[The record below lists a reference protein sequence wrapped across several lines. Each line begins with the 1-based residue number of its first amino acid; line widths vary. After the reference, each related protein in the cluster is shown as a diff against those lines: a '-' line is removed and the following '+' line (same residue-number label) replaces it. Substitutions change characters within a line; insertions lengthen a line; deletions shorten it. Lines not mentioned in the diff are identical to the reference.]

1 MSYNILIIDTNQP
14 SYIKHLTQLD
24 NINIIILSSSDDIE
38 YNIINKN
45 IGLIIINQNVVDI
58 QVLEMIYQ
66 NISASYL
73 NIPILALYI
82 KTNMETSSLVYD
94 TIDLENNL
102 ESAMRKI
109 KFCLAIYKKEQ
120 LHNEHIEK
128 LLFVDNLTKFPNR
141 MKLIEDIKKDESNI
155 SSIAIIDIN
164 EFKNIN
170 DFYGLKIGDHILQFT
185 TNLISE
191 TIGYLVNKVSLY
203 KFSADVYCLVN
214 KDLSDSDFETIITIV
229 LGAIENI
236 IYTEGEYEIDIKATA
251 GITFSSKKNKL
262 ITADLALQHAK
273 KNNKDYVIFFDELD
287 NVSEYKKNME
297 WTKKLK
303 YAMDNDNIVVY
314 YQPLVNNTTLNVDK
328 YECLVRMKVED
339 KIIAPFFF
347 LEIAKKANKYK
358 NLTKIIITKAFEQFE
373 HLPFEFSLNV
383 SYEDVED
390 KMFLHFIKDKL
401 KKYKVAKRVTWE
413 ILEDEGI
420 KDYNVLLN
428 FIKNVKELGCK
439 VSIDDFGSG
448 YSNFEHLL
456 KMNVDYLKIDASL
469 IKYVATDTNSY
480 NVVKTVINFA
490 NSLNIKT
497 ISEYVE
503 NKEIYKITKE
513 LGSTYSQG
521 YYFSAPIPEPIVY
534 EFKNKG

>member
-229 LGAIENI
+229 LGAIENV

-390 KMFLHFIKDKL
+390 KMFLHLSINKL